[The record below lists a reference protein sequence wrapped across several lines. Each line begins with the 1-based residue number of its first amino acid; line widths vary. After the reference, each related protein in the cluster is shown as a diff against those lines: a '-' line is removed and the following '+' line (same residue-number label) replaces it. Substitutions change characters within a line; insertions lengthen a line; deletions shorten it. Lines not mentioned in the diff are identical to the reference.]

1 MACGDLRGLKPCRL
15 PPKSQGVAKWST
27 CVLALYTYVITVDG
41 QNIAKQVDKDISG
54 IAALKNI

>member
-1 MACGDLRGLKPCRL
+1 MVTCEGSSLVACLQIPRCGKVVDVC
-15 PPKSQGVAKWST
+15 SSM
-27 CVLALYTYVITVDG
+27 YTYVITVDG